1 MLSYEDHFHLDN
13 STIGKIMSFA
23 LSKGGE
29 YSDIYCEYTIQNQ
42 IVMEEGII
50 SESNKWISLG
60 VGIRTIKGEGT
71 GYAYTEKLSF
81 DKLKHAAL
89 TAAAIADSGKKIN
102 PVDVSKVD
110 YKNHYPVS
118 DSVTNIALAEKIA
131 LIKEA
136 EEAARKY
143 DTHIL
148 KTSVSI
154 VDRISTIQ
162 IATSEGQLFQ
172 DVRPMLRFTVQVVAE
187 NNGNRQIGVS
197 SGGGRKGNSYFQTV
211 MSPSDHGHEA
221 ARQAILL
228 LDAVQA
234 PAGRM
239 ELVLAPAESGILL
252 HESIGH
258 PLEADFIRK
267 RTSAYTDK
275 IGEKVAS
282 ELVTV
287 IDSGIVKNDRGSI
300 NFDDE
305 GTISS
310 QSVLIE
316 KGILKGYM
324 HDRISAKFLNAKRTG
339 NGRRQ
344 SYKYQPIPRMTT
356 TYLVGGKHSPEEI
369 FKSTKKGI
377 YCKSFRGGQV
387 DTASGDFVFV
397 PIEAYLIED
406 GKITAPIKNFT
417 LIGNGP
423 DVLSKVTMTGNDF
436 AFSDGR
442 WTCGKGRTVP
452 VNVGLPTIK
461 VSEIIVGGSEIS

>member
-1 MLSYEDHFHLDN
+1 LLSYEDHFNLDN
-13 STIGKIMSFA
+13 STIGKIMAFA
-23 LSKGGE
+23 LSRGGE
-29 YSDIYCEYTIQNQ
+29 YCDIYCEHTIQNQ

-81 DKLKHAAL
+81 EKLKHAAL
-89 TAAAIADSGKKIN
+89 TASSIADSGKKIK
-102 PVDVSKVD
+102 PVDVSNVN
-110 YKNHYPVS
+110 YKNLYPVS
-118 DSVTNIALAEKIA
+118 DSVTNIALTEKIA

-136 EEAARKY
+136 EEAARQF
-143 DTHIL
+143 DPHIL

-154 VDRISTIQ
+154 VDRISSIQ
-162 IATSEGQLFQ
+162 IATSEGQLLQ

-187 NNGNRQIGVS
+187 KDGNRQIGVS
-197 SGGGRKGNSYFQTV
+197 SGGGRKGNSYFKTI
-211 MSPSDHGHEA
+211 MRPSEHGREA

-239 ELVLAPAESGILL
+239 ELILAPAESGILL

-287 IDSGIVKNDRGSI
+287 MDSGIVENDRGSI

-324 HDRISAKFLNAKRTG
+324 QDRISAKFLNAELTG
-339 NGRRQ
+339 NGRRE

-356 TYLVGGKHSPEEI
+356 TYLVGGKNDPEEI
-369 FKSTKKGI
+369 FKSTKRGI

-397 PIEAYLIED
+397 PIEAYLVED
-406 GKITAPIKNFT
+406 GKVTAPIKNFT

-442 WTCGKGRTVP
+442 WTCGKGQTVP

-461 VSEIIVGGSEIS
+461 VSEITVGGSEIS